1 LRCHV
6 QRGDHLFQERSI
18 PPTKSMLANY
28 LAIWLVDVTLIL
40 NQKGGDVRVAATT
53 HDVEGCRP
61 ILRI

>member
-1 LRCHV
+1 
-6 QRGDHLFQERSI
+6 
-18 PPTKSMLANY
+18 MLANY